1 MSKKVWGN
9 ISWIL
14 MHSLAQKVTEN
25 KFLDSKEILI
35 KIIFDICNNLPCPD
49 CRVHANK
56 LLETSNINKIS
67 NKKQLISFLCE
78 FHNIVNKKLKKP
90 IKSIEEVEKE
100 YSTAKLN
107 MIVVRFFRVYNS
119 VIYNEKMLADSF
131 RRKLFLKKLL
141 EDLVK
146 LKPSYINH

>member
-1 MSKKVWGN
+1 MSKKDWGN

-25 KFLDSKEILI
+25 KFLNCKQILI
-35 KIIFDICNNLPCPD
+35 RIIFDICNNLPCPD
-49 CRVHANK
+49 CREHAIK
-56 LLETSNINKIS
+56 LLKTSNIHKIS

-90 IKSIEEVEKE
+90 TKKIEEVEKQ

-107 MIVVRFFRVYNS
+107 MIVSIFFKIYNS

-131 RRKLFLKKLL
+131 RRKIFLKKLF
-141 EDLVK
+141 EDLIK
-146 LKPSYINH
+146 LKPYINH

>member
-1 MSKKVWGN
+1 MSKKDWGN

-25 KFLDSKEILI
+25 KFIDCKQILI
-35 KIIFDICNNLPCPD
+35 IIIFDICSNLPCPD
-49 CRVHANK
+49 CREHAIK
-56 LLETSNINKIS
+56 LLKTSNIHKIS

-90 IKSIEEVEKE
+90 TKNIEEVEKQ

-107 MIVVRFFRVYNS
+107 MIVTIFFRVYNS
-119 VIYNEKMLADSF
+119 VIYNEKMIADSF
-131 RRKLFLKKLL
+131 RRKIFLKKLL
-141 EDLVK
+141 EDLIK
-146 LKPSYINH
+146 LKPYINN

>member
-1 MSKKVWGN
+1 MSKKDWGN

-25 KFLDSKEILI
+25 KFINCKQILI
-35 KIIFDICNNLPCPD
+35 RIIFDICSNLPCPD
-49 CRVHANK
+49 CREHAIK
-56 LLETSNINKIS
+56 LLKTSNIHKIS

-90 IKSIEEVEKE
+90 TKRIEEVEKQ

-107 MIVVRFFRVYNS
+107 MIVSIFFKVYNS

-131 RRKLFLKKLL
+131 RRKIFLKKLL
-141 EDLVK
+141 EDLIK
-146 LKPSYINH
+146 LKPYINH

>member
-1 MSKKVWGN
+1 MSKKDWGN

-25 KFLDSKEILI
+25 NFINCKQILI

-49 CRVHANK
+49 CREHANK
-56 LLETSNINKIS
+56 LLKTSNINKIS
-67 NKKQLISFLCE
+67 NKKQLISFLWE

-90 IKSIEEVEKE
+90 TKNIEEVEKQ

-107 MIVVRFFRVYNS
+107 IIVITFFRVYNS

-131 RRKLFLKKLL
+131 RRKIFLKKLL

-146 LKPSYINH
+146 LKPYLNH

>member
-1 MSKKVWGN
+1 MSKKDWGN

-25 KFLDSKEILI
+25 KFLNCKQILI

-49 CRVHANK
+49 CREHANK
-56 LLETSNINKIS
+56 LLKTSNINKIS
-67 NKKQLISFLCE
+67 NKKELISFLCE

-90 IKSIEEVEKE
+90 TKNIEEVEKK
-100 YSTAKLN
+100 YSGAKLN
-107 MIVVRFFRVYNS
+107 IIVITFFKVYNS

-131 RRKLFLKKLL
+131 RRKIFLKKLL

-146 LKPSYINH
+146 LKPYINH

>member
-1 MSKKVWGN
+1 MSKKDWGN

-14 MHSLAQKVTEN
+14 MHSLAQKVSEN
-25 KFLDSKEILI
+25 KFLNCKEILI

-49 CRVHANK
+49 CREHANK
-56 LLETSNINKIS
+56 LLKSSNIHKIS

-90 IKSIEEVEKE
+90 TKNIEEVEKH
-100 YSTAKLN
+100 YSMAKLN
-107 MIVVRFFRVYNS
+107 MIVITFFKVYNS

-131 RRKLFLKKLL
+131 RRNLFLKKLL

-146 LKPSYINH
+146 LKPYINH

>member
-1 MSKKVWGN
+1 MSKKDWGN

-25 KFLDSKEILI
+25 NFINCKQILI

-49 CRVHANK
+49 CREHANK
-56 LLETSNINKIS
+56 LLKTSNINKIS
-67 NKKQLISFLCE
+67 NKKQLISFLWE
-78 FHNIVNKKLKKP
+78 FHNIINRKLKKP
-90 IKSIEEVEKE
+90 TKNIEEVEKH

-107 MIVVRFFRVYNS
+107 MIVTTFFKVYNS
-119 VIYNEKMLADSF
+119 VIYNEKMIADSF
-131 RRKLFLKKLL
+131 RRKIFLKKLL

-146 LKPSYINH
+146 LKPYLNH

>member
-1 MSKKVWGN
+1 MSKKDWGN

-25 KFLDSKEILI
+25 NFINCKQILI

-49 CRVHANK
+49 CREHANK
-56 LLETSNINKIS
+56 LLKTSNINKIS
-67 NKKQLISFLCE
+67 NKKQLISFLWE

-90 IKSIEEVEKE
+90 TKNIEEVEKH

-107 MIVVRFFRVYNS
+107 MIVSTFFKVYNS

-131 RRKLFLKKLL
+131 RRKIFLKKLL

-146 LKPSYINH
+146 LKPYLNH

>member
-1 MSKKVWGN
+1 MSKKDWGN

-25 KFLDSKEILI
+25 NFINCKQILI

-49 CRVHANK
+49 CREHANK
-56 LLETSNINKIS
+56 LLKTSNIIKIS
-67 NKKQLISFLCE
+67 NKKQLISFLWE
-78 FHNIVNKKLKKP
+78 FHNIINRKLKKP
-90 IKSIEEVEKE
+90 TKNIEEVEKH

-107 MIVVRFFRVYNS
+107 MIVSTFFRVYNS

-131 RRKLFLKKLL
+131 RRKIFLKKLL

-146 LKPSYINH
+146 LKPYLNH

>member
-1 MSKKVWGN
+1 MSKKDWGN

-25 KFLDSKEILI
+25 KFIDCKQILI
-35 KIIFDICNNLPCPD
+35 RIIFDICSNLPCPD
-49 CRVHANK
+49 CREHAIK
-56 LLETSNINKIS
+56 LLKTSNIHKIS

-90 IKSIEEVEKE
+90 TKNIEEVEKQ

-107 MIVVRFFRVYNS
+107 MIVSIFFKVYNS

-131 RRKLFLKKLL
+131 RRKIFLKKLF
-141 EDLVK
+141 EDLIK
-146 LKPSYINH
+146 LKPYINH

>member
-1 MSKKVWGN
+1 MSKKDWGN

-25 KFLDSKEILI
+25 KFVNCKEILI

-49 CRVHANK
+49 CREHANK
-56 LLETSNINKIS
+56 LLKTSNINKIS

-90 IKSIEEVEKE
+90 TKNIEEVEKK
-100 YSTAKLN
+100 YSGAKLN
-107 MIVVRFFRVYNS
+107 MIVITFLKVYNS

-131 RRKLFLKKLL
+131 RRRIFLKKLL

-146 LKPSYINH
+146 LKPYINH

>member
-1 MSKKVWGN
+1 MSKKDWGN

-25 KFLDSKEILI
+25 NFLNCKQILI

-49 CRVHANK
+49 CREHAIK
-56 LLETSNINKIS
+56 LLKTSNINKIS

-90 IKSIEEVEKE
+90 TKNIEEVEKQ

-107 MIVVRFFRVYNS
+107 MIVIIFFKVYNS

-131 RRKLFLKKLL
+131 RRKIFLKKLL

-146 LKPSYINH
+146 LKPYINH

>member
-1 MSKKVWGN
+1 MSKKDWGN

-14 MHSLAQKVTEN
+14 MHSLAQKIGEN
-25 KFLDSKEILI
+25 KFLNSKQILI

-49 CRVHANK
+49 CREHAIK
-56 LLETSNINKIS
+56 LLKTSNINKIS
-67 NKKQLISFLCE
+67 NKKELISFLCE

-90 IKSIEEVEKE
+90 TKNIEEVEKQ

-107 MIVVRFFRVYNS
+107 MIVFTFFRVYNS

-131 RRKLFLKKLL
+131 RRRLFLKKLL

-146 LKPSYINH
+146 LKPYINH

>member
-1 MSKKVWGN
+1 MSKKDWGN

-25 KFLDSKEILI
+25 KFVNCKEILI
-35 KIIFDICNNLPCPD
+35 RIIFDICNNLPCPD
-49 CRVHANK
+49 CREHAIK
-56 LLETSNINKIS
+56 LLKSSNIHKIS

-90 IKSIEEVEKE
+90 TKNIEEVEKQ

-107 MIVVRFFRVYNS
+107 MIVTIFFRVYNS
-119 VIYNEKMLADSF
+119 VIYNEKMIADSF
-131 RRKLFLKKLL
+131 RRKIFLKKLL
-141 EDLVK
+141 EDLIK
-146 LKPSYINH
+146 LKPYINN

>member
-1 MSKKVWGN
+1 MSKKDWGN

-25 KFLDSKEILI
+25 KFLNCKQILI
-35 KIIFDICNNLPCPD
+35 GIIFDICNNLPCPD
-49 CRVHANK
+49 CREHANK
-56 LLETSNINKIS
+56 LLKSSNINKIS
-67 NKKQLISFLCE
+67 NKKELISFLCE

-90 IKSIEEVEKE
+90 KKNIEEVEKH

-107 MIVVRFFRVYNS
+107 MIVITFFKVYNS
-119 VIYNEKMLADSF
+119 VIYNEKMLSDSF
-131 RRKLFLKKLL
+131 RRKIFLKKLL

-146 LKPSYINH
+146 LKLYINH

>member
-1 MSKKVWGN
+1 MSKKDWGN

-25 KFLDSKEILI
+25 NFINCKQILI

-49 CRVHANK
+49 CREHANK
-56 LLETSNINKIS
+56 LLKTSNINKIS
-67 NKKQLISFLCE
+67 NKKQLITFLWE

-90 IKSIEEVEKE
+90 TKNIEEVEKQ

-107 MIVVRFFRVYNS
+107 IIVITFFRVYNS

-131 RRKLFLKKLL
+131 RRKIFLKKLL

-146 LKPSYINH
+146 LKPYLNH

>member
-1 MSKKVWGN
+1 M
-9 ISWIL
+9 
-14 MHSLAQKVTEN
+14 
-25 KFLDSKEILI
+25 
-35 KIIFDICNNLPCPD
+35 
-49 CRVHANK
+49 HANK

>member
-1 MSKKVWGN
+1 MSKKDWGN

-25 KFLDSKEILI
+25 KFLNCKQILI
-35 KIIFDICNNLPCPD
+35 RIIFDICNNLPCPD
-49 CRVHANK
+49 CREHANK
-56 LLETSNINKIS
+56 LLKTSNINKIS
-67 NKKQLISFLCE
+67 NKKELISFLCE

-90 IKSIEEVEKE
+90 TKNIEEVERR

-107 MIVVRFFRVYNS
+107 MIVITFFKVYNS

-131 RRKLFLKKLL
+131 RRKIFLKKLL

-146 LKPSYINH
+146 LKPYINH

>member
-1 MSKKVWGN
+1 MSKKDWGN

-25 KFLDSKEILI
+25 KFLNCKQILI
-35 KIIFDICNNLPCPD
+35 RIIFDICNNLPCPD
-49 CRVHANK
+49 CREHANK
-56 LLETSNINKIS
+56 LLKTSNINKIS
-67 NKKQLISFLCE
+67 NKKEFISFLCE

-90 IKSIEEVEKE
+90 TKNIEEVEKK
-100 YSTAKLN
+100 YSGAKLN
-107 MIVVRFFRVYNS
+107 MIVITFFKVYNS

-131 RRKLFLKKLL
+131 RRKIFLKKLL

-146 LKPSYINH
+146 LKPYINH

>member
-1 MSKKVWGN
+1 MSKKDWGN

-14 MHSLAQKVTEN
+14 MHSLAQKVT
-25 KFLDSKEILI
+25 
-35 KIIFDICNNLPCPD
+35 IIFDICSNLPCPD
-49 CRVHANK
+49 CREHAIK
-56 LLETSNINKIS
+56 LLKTSNIHKIS

-90 IKSIEEVEKE
+90 TKKIEEVEKQ

-107 MIVVRFFRVYNS
+107 MIVSIFFKVYNS

-131 RRKLFLKKLL
+131 RRKIFLKKLL
-141 EDLVK
+141 EDLIK
-146 LKPSYINH
+146 LKPYINH